1 MTPGVTEMADT
12 LLKVED
18 LEKHFPVK
26 GGILKRTTDY
36 VKAVDGVSFDI
47 ERGETMALIGE
58 SGSGKSTV
66 AKTIIGLHKATG
78 GTIDFDG
85 QDITDPS
92 DDQLDWMRSNM
103 QMVFQ
108 DPTSSLNPRRT
119 VGKSMEVPM
128 ESRGV
133 PAEERQERIS
143 ELLDLVELN
152 NEYLYKYPHELSGG
166 QKQRI
171 NIARAISIEPDLLL
185 LDEPTS
191 ALDVSVQAKIIGLLE
206 ELQQE
211 LGLTYLFITHD
222 LSLVRNFAD
231 ETAVMYLGQ
240 IQEKGA
246 TQEVFHHPRH
256 PYSRA
261 LLSAIPVTT
270 DEEEAYKPR
279 REPLEGEIPSPRDIP
294 SGCRFRTRCPYAT
307 DVCAEEEPSFVTSE
321 GGPLVRC
328 HIYDDA
334 HKGVFDNVPDM
345 TDVADGSGGPDA
357 GTARQDGGERITKRT
372 ASDPTAR
379 PDRGRRKDH
388 RDTKS

>member
-270 DEEEAYKPR
+270 DE
-279 REPLEGEIPSPRDIP
+279 
-294 SGCRFRTRCPYAT
+294 
-307 DVCAEEEPSFVTSE
+307 
-321 GGPLVRC
+321 
-328 HIYDDA
+328 
-334 HKGVFDNVPDM
+334 
-345 TDVADGSGGPDA
+345 
-357 GTARQDGGERITKRT
+357 
-372 ASDPTAR
+372 
-379 PDRGRRKDH
+379 
-388 RDTKS
+388 

>member
-1 MTPGVTEMADT
+1 MAET
-12 LLKVED
+12 LLEVDD
-18 LEKHFPVK
+18 LEKYFPVK
-26 GGILKRTTDY
+26 GGVLKRTIGH
-36 VKAVDGVSFDI
+36 VKAVDGVSFEI

-66 AKTIIGLHKATG
+66 AKTIIGIHEATG
-78 GTIDFDG
+78 GSVHFDG
-85 QDITDPS
+85 EDITDPS
-92 DDQLDWMRSNM
+92 SDQLDRMRSKM

-128 ESRGV
+128 KARGV
-133 PAEERQERIS
+133 PAAEREERIS
-143 ELLDLVELN
+143 GLLDLVELN
-152 NEYLYKYPHELSGG
+152 DEYLYKYPHELSGG

-206 ELQQE
+206 DLQRELD
-211 LGLTYLFITHD
+211 LTYLFITHD

-240 IQEKGA
+240 IQEKGD
-246 TQEVFHHPRH
+246 TEEVFHHPRH

-261 LLSAIPVTT
+261 LLSAIPVTSE
-270 DEEEAYKPR
+270 EEEAYKPR

-307 DVCAEEEPSFVTSE
+307 DACAETEPSFVESD

-334 HKGVFDNVPDM
+334 YRGEFDEVPDV
-345 TDVADGSGGPDA
+345 TAVADGGSRGDENP
-357 GTARQDGGERITKRT
+357 RERT
-372 ASDPTAR
+372 AERKRAERTERARGPTH
-379 PDRGRRKDH
+379 D
-388 RDTKS
+388 DTEPPEQ